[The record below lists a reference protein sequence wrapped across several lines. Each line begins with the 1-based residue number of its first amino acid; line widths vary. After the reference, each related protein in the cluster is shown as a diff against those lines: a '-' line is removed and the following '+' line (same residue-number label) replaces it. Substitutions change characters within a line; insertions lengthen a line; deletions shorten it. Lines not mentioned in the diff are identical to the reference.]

1 MLSLL
6 GSSPKS
12 AGGLLMT
19 EDDATAAKATTVVI
33 ADGHEVLR
41 AGLRS
46 MLERLG
52 MMRIVGE
59 ASDGRGLVQLA
70 RELSPK
76 LVIVDAMLPLLNG
89 IDATHQIL
97 AESRSTRVIV
107 CSASYKPVLI
117 EQALHAGASAFL
129 LKSSASIELEI
140 AVGAVL
146 RGEVYLSPKAAE
158 TVVDR
163 YIRRVPSSM
172 PPLTNISPREREVLQ
187 FLAEGMSNKEISV
200 VMNISVRTVEA
211 HRLQLMEKLNIRS
224 VAELTKYAIREG
236 ITSLDL

>member
-1 MLSLL
+1 MHSLLSLPS
-6 GSSPKS
+6 GVGASDMGDDSTSASPAATS
-12 AGGLLMT
+12 AI
-19 EDDATAAKATTVVI
+19 I

-41 AGLRS
+41 AGLRT

-52 MMRIVGE
+52 TMRIVGE
-59 ASDGRGLVQLA
+59 VSDGRSLVQLV
-70 RELSPK
+70 RELSPQIA
-76 LVIVDAMLPLLNG
+76 IVDAMLPLLNG
-89 IDATHQIL
+89 IDATHQITT
-97 AESRSTRVIV
+97 EFRGTRVIV

-140 AVGAVL
+140 AVGAVM

-158 TVVDR
+158 MVVDR
-163 YIRRVPSSM
+163 YIRRVPTAM
-172 PPLTNISPREREVLQ
+172 PPLANISPREREVLAL
-187 FLAEGMSNKEISV
+187 LAEGKSNKEISV
-200 VMNISVRTVEA
+200 AMNISVRTVEA

-236 ITSLDL
+236 ITSLDM